1 MCHGGIKEIKKQ
13 TKMIC
18 EEEEEEEIMSGGSVG
33 PLLIPANY
41 VGCLSANQMTGTF
54 LLSPLPA
61 QHHTPVPLLPPH
73 IHQHTVHCTKVVAP
87 TLHCWTSE
95 YRHAG
100 PELRK
105 PSEKVLRICIQSICA
120 EEICRMLLLVL
131 SSFGFSLHKLES
143 FLNSGE

>member
-54 LLSPLPA
+54 LLSPSQPS
-61 QHHTPVPLLPPH
+61 
-73 IHQHTVHCTKVVAP
+73 TVHQCHYCPLTYTSTQCTAP
-87 TLHCWTSE
+87 KLWPQHCIVGHRNIAMQGQSSE
-95 YRHAG
+95 N
-100 PELRK
+100 LRRRFCVFAFRV
-105 PSEKVLRICIQSICA
+105 SVLRRFVGCCYWFSQ
-120 EEICRMLLLVL
+120 VL
-131 SSFGFSLHKLES
+131 DFHCTNWSPF
-143 FLNSGE
+143 

>member
-13 TKMIC
+13 TKMIF

-61 QHHTPVPLLPPH
+61 QHHTPVPSHTPAHGALHQSCGPNTALLDIGISPCRARAQKTFRGFVYLDVF
-73 IHQHTVHCTKVVAP
+73 I
-87 TLHCWTSE
+87 E
-95 YRHAG
+95 
-100 PELRK
+100 
-105 PSEKVLRICIQSICA
+105 SISA
-120 EEICRMLLLVL
+120 AEICQMLLLVV

>member
-54 LLSPLPA
+54 LLSPSQPSTIH
-61 QHHTPVPLLPPH
+61 QCPH
-73 IHQHTVHCTKVVAP
+73 IHQHTVHCAKVVAP

-143 FLNSGE
+143 FPNSGE

>member
-18 EEEEEEEIMSGGSVG
+18 EEEEEEIMSGGSVG

-54 LLSPLPA
+54 LLSPSQPSTIH
-61 QHHTPVPLLPPH
+61 QCHILPPH
-73 IHQHTVHCTKVVAP
+73 IHQHTVHCAKVVAP

-105 PSEKVLRICIQSICA
+105 PSEVLCIWMFSLKVS
-120 EEICRMLLLVL
+120 LLLRFVRCCYWFSQVL
-131 SSFGFSLHKLES
+131 GFHCTNWSP
-143 FLNSGE
+143 F